1 MIYVF
6 STMANQP
13 NDFLFQL
20 IKSLSKAEK
29 RSFKIYATR
38 NSSGEAKFIQLF
50 DAIDKAQEYDE
61 EVIYQKIS
69 DLKKSQLSN
78 LKAHLY
84 KQILTSLRLNYISHN
99 VDVQLREQIDH
110 ARILYDKGLY
120 KQSLK
125 ILDKAKTFSAQHHR
139 ITLTTEILGF
149 EKLIESQYITR
160 SLRNRADQLI
170 DETEASIASV
180 DRYHSLSN
188 LALRLYG
195 IYIKAGHVRSERD
208 YDITEK
214 FFKNALSQ
222 IDLTEMGFF
231 DQLYLNVSYAWYS
244 LIVQDFL
251 MQYRYAQK
259 WVELFRKNPDM
270 LELEF
275 IWYLKGM
282 HVLLEALFIL
292 GHNEKHAQ
300 EVRHLKEFIGNPPAR
315 ANENMETLAFQYY
328 YTSRFNAHFM
338 SGTFSDGLDLIPE
351 LEKEL
356 VKYQDRIDPHRI
368 LVFYYKIACMYFGAG
383 KVEKAVDYLNEI
395 INYPDP
401 RLREDIH
408 CFARIL
414 SLICHFELGNKTLV
428 EYQARSTYR
437 FIRKM
442 NDMNLVQEE
451 ILKFLR
457 NTSTTD
463 PQLLKTD
470 FKSLRDKLVEAQ
482 KKPYQRRAFLYLDII
497 GWLESKIENKPVQE
511 IIKARF
517 KPRTSS

>member
-1 MIYVF
+1 
-6 STMANQP
+6 MANQP
-13 NDFLFQL
+13 NDQLFQL
-20 IKSLSKAEK
+20 IKSLTKAEK

-38 NSSGEAKFIQLF
+38 TSQPDAKFIQLF
-50 DAIDKAQEYDE
+50 DAIDKAREYDE
-61 EVIYQKIS
+61 ELIFSKIS
-69 DLKKSQLSN
+69 DLKKVQFSN

-84 KQILTSLRLNYISHN
+84 KQILISLRLSYVNHN
-99 VDVQLREQIDH
+99 LDIQIREQIDY

-125 ILDKAKTFSAQHHR
+125 ILDRAKQLSAQNHR

-170 DETEASIASV
+170 KETEVTVKSV

-188 LALRLYG
+188 LSLRLYG

-208 YDITEK
+208 YEITK
-214 FFKNALSQ
+214 TFFDNALSR
-222 IDLTEMGFF
+222 IDLDNMGFF
-231 DQLYLNVSYAWYS
+231 DELYYNVSHAWYS

-259 WVELFRKNPDM
+259 WVELFTKNPSM
-270 LELEF
+270 MSLEP
-275 IWYLKGM
+275 IWYLKGT

-292 GHNEKHAQ
+292 GHHEKHK
-300 EVRHLKEFIGNPPAR
+300 EVVLQLKQFMDEPPGR
-315 ANENMETLAFQYY
+315 TNENLETLGFQYY
-328 YTSRFNAHFM
+328 YTGLINSYFMQGRF
-338 SGTFSDGLDLIPE
+338 TDGLSIVKDLENEI
-351 LEKEL
+351 EKF
-356 VKYQDRIDPHRI
+356 QFRIDPHRI
-368 LVFYYKIACMYFGAG
+368 LVFYYKIACLFFGAG
-383 KVEKAVDYLNEI
+383 KFKTCITYLNKI

-414 SLICHFELGNKTLV
+414 SLIAHFELGNQSLV
-428 EYQARSTYR
+428 EYQVRSTYR

-442 NDMNLVQEE
+442 NDLNSVQEE

-457 NTSTTD
+457 NLRSVDT
-463 PQLLKTD
+463 QFLKKE
-470 FKSLRDKLVEAQ
+470 FVKLRDRLLEIQ

-497 GWLESKIENKPVQE
+497 GWLESKIEEKPVQD
-511 IIKARF
+511 IIKRRF
-517 KPRTSS
+517 QR

>member
-1 MIYVF
+1 
-6 STMANQP
+6 MANQP
-13 NDFLFQL
+13 NDHLYQL

-38 NSSGEAKFIQLF
+38 NSPEDAKFIQLF
-50 DAIDKAQEYDE
+50 DAVDKAADYDE
-61 EVIYQKIS
+61 DVIITKIT
-69 DLKKSQLSN
+69 DLKRSQLSN

-84 KQILTSLRLNYISHN
+84 KQILTSLRLTYVNHN
-99 VDVQLREQIDH
+99 IDIQLREQIDY

-125 ILDKAKTFSAQHHR
+125 ILEKAKSHSYQHHR

-170 DETEASIASV
+170 EETEESV
-180 DRYHSLSN
+180 EAVTRYHALSN
-188 LALRLYG
+188 LSLRLYG

-208 YDITEK
+208 FDITEK
-214 FFKNALSQ
+214 FFENALKQ
-222 IDLTEMGFF
+222 IDTRDIGFF
-231 DQLYLNVSYAWYS
+231 EKHYLNVSYAWYS

-251 MQYRYAQK
+251 MQYRYASK
-259 WVELFRKNPDM
+259 WVEHFRKNPDM
-270 LELEF
+270 LELES

-292 GHNEKHAQ
+292 GHYEKHEQ
-300 EVRHLKEFIGNPPAR
+300 EVERLKEFLDNPPSR
-315 ANENMETLAFQYY
+315 SNENLETLGFQYY
-328 YTSRFNAHFM
+328 YTSLINQHFIA
-338 SGTFSDGLDLIPE
+338 GTFTKGLEIIPE
-351 LEKEL
+351 LNNQIDKFES
-356 VKYQDRIDPHRI
+356 RIDPHRI
-368 LVFYYKIACMYFGAG
+368 LVFYYKIACLYFGAG
-383 KVEKAVDYLNEI
+383 KFEEAISYLNKI

-414 SLICHFELGNKTLV
+414 NLIAHFELGNQTLI

-442 NDMNLVQEE
+442 NDLNSVQEE

-457 NTSTTD
+457 NLSSTNTQD
-463 PQLLKTD
+463 LKKEFTL
-470 FKSLRDKLVEAQ
+470 LRDKLIQIQE
-482 KKPYQRRAFLYLDII
+482 KPYQRRAFLYLDII
-497 GWLESKIENKPVQE
+497 SWLEAKIDDKPIQEVIKSK
-511 IIKARF
+511 F
-517 KPRTSS
+517 KPRNGA

>member
-1 MIYVF
+1 
-6 STMANQP
+6 MANQP
-13 NDFLFQL
+13 NDHLYQL

-38 NSSGEAKFIQLF
+38 NSPGDAKFIQLF
-50 DAIDKAQEYDE
+50 DAVDKAKDYDE
-61 EVIYQKIS
+61 EVIITKIT

-84 KQILTSLRLNYISHN
+84 RQILTSLRLTYVNHN
-99 VDVQLREQIDH
+99 IDIQLREQIDY

-125 ILDKAKTFSAQHHR
+125 ILEKAKSISHHNYR
-139 ITLTTEILGF
+139 ITLTSEILGF

-170 DETEASIASV
+170 EETEESV
-180 DRYHSLSN
+180 ESVSRYHALSN

-195 IYIKAGHVRSERD
+195 IYIKAGHVRSEHD
-208 YDITEK
+208 FDITEK
-214 FFKNALSQ
+214 FFENALKQ
-222 IDLTEMGFF
+222 IDLTDIGFF
-231 DQLYLNVSYAWYS
+231 EKHYLNVSFAWYS

-259 WVELFRKNPDM
+259 WVEHFRKNPEM
-270 LELEF
+270 LELES

-292 GHNEKHAQ
+292 GHDEKHAE
-300 EVRHLKEFIGNPPAR
+300 EVQHLKDFLDNPPTR
-315 ANENMETLAFQYY
+315 SNENLETLGFQYY
-328 YTSRFNAHFM
+328 YTSLINQHFIT
-338 SGTFSDGLDLIPE
+338 GTFSKGLTIIPE
-351 LEKEL
+351 LIDQIEKFES
-356 VKYQDRIDPHRI
+356 RIDPHRI

-383 KVEKAVDYLNEI
+383 KIEETISYLNKI

-414 SLICHFELGNKTLV
+414 NLIAHFELGNETLI

-442 NDMNLVQEE
+442 NDLNLVQEE

-457 NTSTTD
+457 NLTSTN
-463 PQLLKTD
+463 PKELRKKFIELRERLL
-470 FKSLRDKLVEAQ
+470 EIQ
-482 KKPYQRRAFLYLDII
+482 EKPYQRRAFLYLDII
-497 GWLESKIENKPVQE
+497 SWLEAKIGNKPIQE
-511 IIKARF
+511 IIKAKF
-517 KPRTSS
+517 KPRHSA

>member
-1 MIYVF
+1 
-6 STMANQP
+6 MANQP
-13 NDFLFQL
+13 NDHLYLL

-38 NSSGEAKFIQLF
+38 NSPEDAKFIQLF
-50 DAIDKAQEYDE
+50 DAVDKAKEYDE
-61 EVIYQKIS
+61 DQIIKKIKG
-69 DLKKSQLSN
+69 LKKSQLSN

-84 KQILTSLRLNYISHN
+84 KQILTSLRLTYVNHN
-99 VDVQLREQIDH
+99 IDIQLREQIDY

-125 ILDKAKTFSAQHHR
+125 ILEKAKALSYQHHR

-170 DETEASIASV
+170 EETEESV
-180 DRYHSLSN
+180 LSVSRYHALSN
-188 LALRLYG
+188 LSLRLYG

-208 YDITEK
+208 FDITEK
-214 FFKNALSQ
+214 FFENALKP
-222 IDLTEMGFF
+222 IDLRDIGFF
-231 DQLYLNVSYAWYS
+231 EKHYLNVSYAWYS

-259 WVELFRKNPDM
+259 WVEHFRNNPEM
-270 LELEF
+270 LELES

-292 GHNEKHAQ
+292 GHSEKHKE
-300 EVRHLKEFIGNPPAR
+300 EVQRLKDFLDNPPSR
-315 ANENMETLAFQYY
+315 TNENLETLGLQYY
-328 YTSRFNAHFM
+328 YTSLINQHFIT
-338 SGTFSDGLDLIPE
+338 GNFTDGLDIIPQ
-351 LEKEL
+351 LNKAIEKFEH
-356 VKYQDRIDPHRI
+356 RIDPHRI
-368 LVFYYKIACMYFGAG
+368 LVFYYKIACLYFGAG
-383 KVEKAVDYLNEI
+383 KFEEAISYLNKI

-414 SLICHFELGNKTLV
+414 NLIAHFELGNQTLI

-442 NDMNLVQEE
+442 NDLNSVQEE
-451 ILKFLR
+451 ILRFLR
-457 NTSTTD
+457 NLTSTNTKD
-463 PQLLKTD
+463 LRKE
-470 FKSLRDKLVEAQ
+470 FISLRDKLIEIQ
-482 KKPYQRRAFLYLDII
+482 RKPYQRRAFLYLDII
-497 GWLESKIENKPVQE
+497 SWLEAKIDNKPIQE
-511 IIKARF
+511 VIKSKF
-517 KPRTSS
+517 KPRNSS

>member
-1 MIYVF
+1 
-6 STMANQP
+6 MANQP
-13 NDFLFQL
+13 NDHLYQL

-38 NSSGEAKFIQLF
+38 NSPDDAKFIQLF
-50 DAIDKAQEYDE
+50 DAVDKAKEYDE
-61 EVIYQKIS
+61 EVIVTKIT

-84 KQILTSLRLNYISHN
+84 KQILTSLRLTYVNHN
-99 VDVQLREQIDH
+99 IDIQLREQIDY

-125 ILDKAKTFSAQHHR
+125 ILEKAKSLSYHNHR

-170 DETEASIASV
+170 EETEESV
-180 DRYHSLSN
+180 ESVRRYHALSN

-208 YDITEK
+208 FDITEK
-214 FFKNALSQ
+214 FFENALKQ
-222 IDLTEMGFF
+222 IDLKDIGFF
-231 DQLYLNVSYAWYS
+231 EKHYLNVSYAWYS

-259 WVELFRKNPDM
+259 WVEHFRKSPEM
-270 LELEF
+270 LELES

-292 GHNEKHAQ
+292 GHNEKHAE
-300 EVRHLKEFIGNPPAR
+300 EVLHLKKFLDDPPTR
-315 ANENMETLAFQYY
+315 SNENLETLGFQYY
-328 YTSRFNAHFM
+328 YTSLINQHFIT
-338 SGTFSDGLDLIPE
+338 GTFTRGLEIIPE
-351 LEKEL
+351 LTSQIEKFES
-356 VKYQDRIDPHRI
+356 RIDPHRI

-383 KVEKAVDYLNEI
+383 KIEETISYLNKI

-414 SLICHFELGNKTLV
+414 NLIAHFELGNQTLI

-442 NDMNLVQEE
+442 NDLNSVQEE

-457 NTSTTD
+457 NLTSTN
-463 PQLLKTD
+463 PKELRKKFIELRGRLL
-470 FKSLRDKLVEAQ
+470 EIQ
-482 KKPYQRRAFLYLDII
+482 QKPYQRRAFLYLDII
-497 GWLESKIENKPVQE
+497 SWLEAKIDNKPIQE
-511 IIKARF
+511 VIKAKF
-517 KPRTSS
+517 KPRNSA